1 VVCRLCLLFLQN
13 IRDVN
18 KKYNLSALNFFCPFR
33 YESENKKITH
43 ILAYPRKQVAST
55 ICMLTNQGSDSID
68 IENGLTKIIK
78 YRFPNIYTSKDS
90 SKMGINESKLKDVS
104 LQSQH
109 RTCSRLDI
117 FKSKK
122 IYFLNFELIWIHSAK
137 KVSWER
143 WKRNSIAL
151 GSVSKIRKF

>member
-1 VVCRLCLLFLQN
+1 MVCLVCLLFLQN
-13 IRDVN
+13 IQDVN
-18 KKYNLSALNFFCPFR
+18 KKYNLSALNFFVRFVT
-33 YESENKKITH
+33 NLKIKKITH

-55 ICMLTNQGSDSID
+55 ICMLTNQGYDSID
-68 IENGLTKIIK
+68 IVNGLTKIIK

-104 LQSQH
+104 LESQH

-122 IYFLNFELIWIHSAK
+122 IYFLNFELI
-137 KVSWER
+137 
-143 WKRNSIAL
+143 
-151 GSVSKIRKF
+151 